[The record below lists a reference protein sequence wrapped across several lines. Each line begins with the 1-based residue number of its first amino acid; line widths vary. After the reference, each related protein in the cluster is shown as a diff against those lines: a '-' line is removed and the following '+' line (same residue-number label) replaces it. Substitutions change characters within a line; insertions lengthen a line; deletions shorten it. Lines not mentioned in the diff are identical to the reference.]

1 MYLRHYLA
9 RVCRKFFCGQNVQ
22 RVDDAWNP
30 TKDSQQDVDEQI
42 AATSALKE
50 DTQWWQ
56 KDGEDDLANVA
67 AKHAVSK
74 GLLGSQPPRNTDRL
88 LCRSTASQRS
98 EIAKSEED
106 MLKSRLTRR

>member
-1 MYLRHYLA
+1 MYLRHHLV

-30 TKDSQQDVDEQI
+30 TKDGQQDVDEQI

-67 AKHAVSK
+67 AKHTVSK
-74 GLLGSQPPRNTDRL
+74 GLTGRSFRAMRIDCFAEKRDRKAKK
-88 LCRSTASQRS
+88 LC
-98 EIAKSEED
+98 
-106 MLKSRLTRR
+106 